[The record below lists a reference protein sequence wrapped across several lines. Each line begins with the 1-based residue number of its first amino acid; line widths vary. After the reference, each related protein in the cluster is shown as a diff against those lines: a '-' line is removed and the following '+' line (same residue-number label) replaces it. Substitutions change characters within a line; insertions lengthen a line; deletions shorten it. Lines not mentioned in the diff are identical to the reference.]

1 MSFIEIIPRHWQ
13 PIVPDLD
20 PDYEDD
26 DYDDYE

>member
-20 PDYEDD
+20 PDYEEDD
-26 DYDDYE
+26 DYE

>member
-1 MSFIEIIPRHWQ
+1 MSFIEIIPRQWQ

-26 DYDDYE
+26 DYE